1 MVKSVLGTY
10 KGSRTKLLLEMLR
23 DEIKPAKNFEPEPQP
38 QDTGDLLAE
47 LINLFLGEVNEIS
60 DVINSINKEQI
71 VLHSVKS
78 AESEIKNELMKIMAA
93 KQKEIMLKYGLQ
105 VDQNEQE
112 EGQILGTLD
121 LMRAFSVPTS
131 EGNKNVSIRMGEL
144 MAK

>member
-1 MVKSVLGTY
+1 MLGTY

-93 KQKEIMLKYGLQ
+93 K
-105 VDQNEQE
+105 
-112 EGQILGTLD
+112 
-121 LMRAFSVPTS
+121 
-131 EGNKNVSIRMGEL
+131 
-144 MAK
+144 